1 MNNNPNHNNR
11 SQESSVPRRGPGSGG
26 PMMGGMGAGGQKPKN
41 FKKALLNLYGFM
53 GGYKLAFLIAILL
66 GMAGT
71 AFVVLFP
78 NILSRITTEI
88 IKGITIPGASINLQ
102 RIGEIGILLIT
113 LYVASALLNYLQSFI
128 LVTIT
133 QKISYRI
140 REQISQKIN
149 KLPLR
154 YYDKHSQ
161 GDILSRVTNDVDT
174 ISQSLSQSF
183 SQMINAMTSVVG
195 FLIIMF
201 TVEWRLA
208 LVAISTLPLSTL
220 FIALTVKKSQ
230 KYFSQQQKQL
240 GKLNGIIEE
249 SYGAH
254 AVVKAFNVEK
264 RFIQTFNTTNSELQI
279 SAHKSQFVSGIMMP
293 VMGFI
298 GNLGYVAICVVGGL
312 IARGPLDIANIQQFL
327 QYVRQFNQPVSQIA
341 QASNL
346 LQSTA
351 AASERVFEF
360 LNEEDEVETGDRLVD
375 LAKVVG
381 EIEFDHVR
389 FGYSEEKTVIKD
401 FSIQIKPGQK
411 VAIVGPTGA
420 GKTTIVNLLMR
431 FYDVQSGTIKV
442 DGVDLKEYKRSEV
455 RKLFGMVLQDTWL
468 FQGSMCQNI
477 AYSSLGQD
485 TPVDM
490 EHIKTITK
498 EAHIDHFIMSQPKG
512 YETCLNENADNI
524 SNGQKQLLTIARAMY
539 ENSPMLILD
548 EATSSVDTRS
558 EILIQRA
565 MANLLKNRTSFI
577 IAHRLSTIRDADLI
591 LVMKEGEIVEMGNH
605 EQLMQQAGFYKTLY
619 NSQFE
624 E

>member
-1 MNNNPNHNNR
+1 MNHDRNQTNSTTERP
-11 SQESSVPRRGPGSGG
+11 VARGPQFGPQFGS
-26 PMMGGMGAGGQKPKN
+26 GQKPKN
-41 FKKALLNLYGFM
+41 LKKALRNLYGFM
-53 GGYKLAFLIAILL
+53 GGYKAIFLVAILL
-66 GMAGT
+66 GVGGT
-71 AFVVLFP
+71 TFMVLFP
-78 NILSRITTEI
+78 NILAKITTEI
-88 IKGITIPGASINLQ
+88 IKGTTIPGASIDLQ
-102 RIGEIGILLIT
+102 RIGEIGMLLST
-113 LYVASALLNYLQSFI
+113 LYVISATLNYLQTYI
-128 LVTIT
+128 LTTIT
-133 QKISYRI
+133 QRISYRI
-140 REQISQKIN
+140 RDQISQKIN
-149 KLPLR
+149 RLPLR
-154 YYDKHSQ
+154 YYDSHSQ

-183 SQMINAMTSVVG
+183 SQMINSLTSVIG
-195 FLIIMF
+195 FLIVMF

-220 FIALTVKKSQ
+220 FIAMTVKKSQ
-230 KYFSQQQKQL
+230 KYFKQHQKQL
-240 GKLNGIIEE
+240 GQLNGIIEE

-254 AVVKAFNVEK
+254 TVVKAFSAEQ
-264 RFIQTFNTTNSELQI
+264 RFINNFEKTNQELQK

-298 GNLGYVAICVVGGL
+298 GNLGYVAICVVGGI

-360 LNEEDEVETGDRLVD
+360 LQEKEELETGERKVD
-375 LAKVVG
+375 LSQVVG
-381 EIEFDHVR
+381 AISFKNVR
-389 FGYSEEKTVIKD
+389 FGYQEGQTVIKD
-401 FSIQIKPGQK
+401 LSVEIKPGQK

-431 FYDVQSGTIKV
+431 FYDVQSGSIEV
-442 DGVDLKEYKRSEV
+442 DGIDLKQYQRSEV

-468 FQGSMCQNI
+468 FQGSMRQNI
-477 AYSSLGQD
+477 AYSSLGQQQE
-485 TPVDM
+485 VDM
-490 EHIKTITK
+490 ERIKQITK
-498 EAHIDHFIMSQPKG
+498 EAHIDHFIMSQPQG

-565 MANLLKNRTSFI
+565 MAHLMKDRTSFI

-605 EQLMQQAGFYKTLY
+605 EQLMQQAGFYQELY

>member
-1 MNNNPNHNNR
+1 MNHDRNQTNSTTERPAA
-11 SQESSVPRRGPGSGG
+11 RGPQFGPQFGS
-26 PMMGGMGAGGQKPKN
+26 GQKPKN
-41 FKKALLNLYGFM
+41 LKKALKNLYGFM
-53 GGYKLAFLIAILL
+53 GGFKIIFLVAILL
-66 GMAGT
+66 GVGGT
-71 AFVVLFP
+71 TFMVLFP
-78 NILSRITTEI
+78 NILAKITTEI
-88 IKGITIPGASINLQ
+88 IKGTTIPGASIDLQ
-102 RIGEIGILLIT
+102 RIGEIGMLLIT
-113 LYVASALLNYLQSFI
+113 LYVISATLNYLQTYI
-128 LVTIT
+128 LTTIT
-133 QKISYRI
+133 QRISYRI
-140 REQISQKIN
+140 RDQISQKIN
-149 KLPLR
+149 RLPLR
-154 YYDKHSQ
+154 YYDSHSQ

-183 SQMINAMTSVVG
+183 SQMINSLTSVIG
-195 FLIIMF
+195 FLIVMF

-220 FIALTVKKSQ
+220 FIAMTVKKSQ
-230 KYFSQQQKQL
+230 KYFKQHQTQL
-240 GKLNGIIEE
+240 CQLNGIIEE

-254 AVVKAFNVEK
+254 TVVKAFVAEQ
-264 RFIQTFNTTNSELQI
+264 RFINNFEKTNQELQK

-298 GNLGYVAICVVGGL
+298 GNLGYVAICVVGGI

-360 LNEEDEVETGDRLVD
+360 LQEKEEMETGERKVD
-375 LAKVVG
+375 LSQVIGAISFKN
-381 EIEFDHVR
+381 VR
-389 FGYSEEKTVIKD
+389 FGYQEGQTVIKD
-401 FSIQIKPGQK
+401 LSVEIKPGQK

-431 FYDVQSGTIKV
+431 FYDVQSGSIEV
-442 DGVDLKEYKRSEV
+442 DGIDLKQYQRSEV

-468 FQGSMCQNI
+468 FQGSMRQNI
-477 AYSSLGQD
+477 AYSSLGQQQE
-485 TPVDM
+485 VDM
-490 EHIKTITK
+490 ERIKQITK
-498 EAHIDHFIMSQPKG
+498 EAHIDHFIMSQPQG

-565 MANLLKNRTSFI
+565 MAHLMKDRTSFI

-605 EQLMQQAGFYKTLY
+605 EQLMQQAGFYQELY